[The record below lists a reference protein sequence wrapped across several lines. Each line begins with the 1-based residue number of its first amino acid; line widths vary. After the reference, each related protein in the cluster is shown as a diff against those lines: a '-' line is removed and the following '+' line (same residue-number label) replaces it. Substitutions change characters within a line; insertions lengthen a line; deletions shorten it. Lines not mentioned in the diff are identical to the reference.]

1 MNRILLFVFPF
12 SLLLNSCD
20 TPAFDTADN
29 ISPKS
34 RTIQIPIDCQKFN
47 RSTEWVYCEA
57 SSFNLTTNPG
67 SILLNVSLRN
77 QRGTESVCYA
87 ELYNLTDKEPVAFS
101 GVESVI
107 DYELH
112 TVSTDDLRRGLDFD
126 MSKELTIRFRNTE
139 ENSIS
144 YISNNSK
151 LIIYY

>member
-1 MNRILLFVFPF
+1 
-12 SLLLNSCD
+12 
-20 TPAFDTADN
+20 
-29 ISPKS
+29 
-34 RTIQIPIDCQKFN
+34 
-47 RSTEWVYCEA
+47 
-57 SSFNLTTNPG
+57 
-67 SILLNVSLRN
+67 
-77 QRGTESVCYA
+77 
-87 ELYNLTDKEPVAFS
+87 
-101 GVESVI
+101 VI